1 MSIKNIAVK
10 AIWALLF
17 TLVFVLLVPG
27 VLLTIPNGE
36 KGILTIGQANM
47 TAVGVHAVVFFF
59 AYMLVKVLAMKL
71 LGRKKDK
78 KGTTTS
84 ATPKAK

>member
-1 MSIKNIAVK
+1 MSMKNIAVK

-36 KGILTIGQANM
+36 KSMLTIGQANM
-47 TAVGVHAVVFFF
+47 TTVAVHAAVFFF
-59 AYMLVKVLAMKL
+59 AYLLVKNLAWKL
-71 LGRKKDK
+71 LGRKKGK
-78 KGTTTS
+78 KG
-84 ATPKAK
+84 KN